1 MSKFF
6 MFTPYDEEGE
16 ASCDT
21 MLAIDKIIAVDVDYA
36 DNLEDIDA
44 NSLVAFKM
52 VDSVDFS
59 CYMAAAEVKA
69 LTDILLRD

>member
-1 MSKFF
+1 

-21 MLAIDKIIAVDVDYA
+21 MLAIDKIIAVDVDHI
-36 DNLEDIDA
+36 EDIDS
-44 NSLVAFKM
+44 NLLVAFKM